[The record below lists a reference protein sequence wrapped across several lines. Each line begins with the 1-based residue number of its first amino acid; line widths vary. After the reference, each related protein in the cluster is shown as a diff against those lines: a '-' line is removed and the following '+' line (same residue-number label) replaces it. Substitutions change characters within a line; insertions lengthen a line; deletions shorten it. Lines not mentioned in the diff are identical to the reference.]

1 MGYSITNHLK
11 IRDMKNLIIILTLG
25 LIYNTSFSQTIK
37 INVSTIVVKDNIDS
51 LESYNQKVNS
61 SYQIDLMRKQF
72 AFYKNTILLSEGD
85 ITFSNTGNIYVVNF
99 LIDGYESGLIIN
111 MDVHNEQVTW
121 FSNFGEYKETSKFT
135 QFEIVKSF

>member
-1 MGYSITNHLK
+1 
-11 IRDMKNLIIILTLG
+11 MKNLIIILTLG

>member
-1 MGYSITNHLK
+1 
-11 IRDMKNLIIILTLG
+11 MKNLIIILTLG

-51 LESYNQKVNS
+51 VESYNQKVNS

-72 AFYKNTILLSEGD
+72 SFYKNTILLSEGD
-85 ITFSNTGNIYVVNF
+85 ITFSNVGNLYVVNF

>member
-1 MGYSITNHLK
+1 
-11 IRDMKNLIIILTLG
+11 MKNLIIILTLG

-51 LESYNQKVNS
+51 VESYTQKVNS
-61 SYQIDLMRKQF
+61 SYQIDLMRNQF
-72 AFYKNTILLSEGD
+72 SFYKNTILLSEGD
-85 ITFSNTGNIYVVNF
+85 ITFSNTGNLYVVNF

>member
-1 MGYSITNHLK
+1 M
-11 IRDMKNLIIILTLG
+11 LG

-85 ITFSNTGNIYVVNF
+85 ITFSNTGNLYVVNF